1 MATADQMTAAVH
13 GYVDAFEKG
22 DAELAVALFAPD
34 ATVEDPVGT
43 PLKRG
48 HDEIRAFY
56 AASMATGA
64 KLKLEGPIR
73 CATDYAA
80 FAFRVQL
87 TLDGKLVTVD
97 VIDTFRFNEDGKV
110 IEMKAYFGPSNMT
123 GM

>member
-1 MATADQMTAAVH
+1 MATTDQMTAAVH
-13 GYVDAFEKG
+13 GYVEAFEQG
-22 DAELAVALFAPD
+22 DAEMAVALFAPD

-64 KLKLEGPIR
+64 KLRLEGPIR
-73 CATDYAA
+73 CAKDHAA

-87 TLDGKLVTVD
+87 TLEGKMVTVD
-97 VIDTFRFNEDGKV
+97 VIDIFRFNDDGKV
-110 IEMKAYFGPSNMT
+110 IEMRAFFGPENMT